1 MKDKESKWMLIIMF
15 LPVIGFVVFMIWFMP
30 TMEGMLGVGSG
41 MEKCNKYTNITGDG
55 QYMFGKCYFQEYDYY
70 ETKEVCR
77 GGFIGIGQACY
88 ESSETHYE
96 RYTTTKCI
104 VADTGERC

>member
-1 MKDKESKWMLIIMF
+1 MVKEDTKVILQMFFGIIVMVFLIFWGIPNA
-15 LPVIGFVVFMIWFMP
+15 LGGIGA
-30 TMEGMLGVGSG
+30 EGYTS
-41 MEKCNKYTNITGDG
+41 ECDKYTNITNGA
-55 QYMFGKCYFQEYDYY
+55 QYMFGKCYFPEYHYY
-70 ETKEVCR
+70 ETKEVCK

-96 RYTTTKCI
+96 SYTTTKCI